1 MNNKVNYTAVGF
13 LALLGLT
20 LILGFSYWLLKPTV
34 DQRTSIYNVYFD
46 ESVLGLNI
54 DAPVKYRGI
63 SVGKVSKLRISPY
76 NSEQVEVR
84 IKILSTTPIKENT
97 AAKLTAQ
104 GITGLSYINLSMGD
118 HNAPALASKENQEY
132 PVIKTI
138 PSFFEDF
145 ENTLG
150 KVSTNLSSTLVRTSE
165 LLNDE
170 NQKQITLLL
179 ARSASFMDKLERVLD
194 NRTIANVQESVENLE
209 SISHKLE
216 RGLDKRTMA
225 NVQDSVENFESVSH
239 KLDMMMPNIDA
250 FMEKS
255 IVWENNIH
263 TSLASI
269 MTSYLGIKSSM
280 IEFERAVSGGEFNM
294 KEIGA
299 DLIPTINNT
308 LLEMQELIVNV
319 EGSLNQHSRS
329 PGDILFK
336 QEEIKKGPG
345 EK

>member
-1 MNNKVNYTAVGF
+1 MNNKVNYTVVGF
-13 LALLGLT
+13 LVLFGLT

-34 DQRTSIYNVYFD
+34 DQETSIYNIYFD

-63 SVGKVSKLRISPY
+63 SVGKVAKLRISPY
-76 NSEQVEVR
+76 NSEQVEVQ

-118 HNAPALASKENQEY
+118 HNAPALECNEGHKY

-145 ENTLG
+145 EKSLG
-150 KVSTNLSSTLVRTSE
+150 TVSTNLSTTLVRTSE
-165 LLNDE
+165 LLNDD
-170 NQKQITLLL
+170 NQEQVTLLL
-179 ARSASFMDKLERVLD
+179 TRSASLMDKLDRVLD
-194 NRTIANVQESVENLE
+194 NRTI
-209 SISHKLE
+209 
-216 RGLDKRTMA
+216 T
-225 NVQDSVENFESVSH
+225 NVQDSIENLESVSH

-250 FMEKS
+250 FIEKS

-263 TSLASI
+263 ESLSSI
-269 MTSYLGIKSSM
+269 MSSYLGIKSSM
-280 IEFERAVSGGEFNM
+280 TEFERAVSSGEFNM

-308 LLEMQELIVNV
+308 LLEMQELIINV
-319 EGSLNQHSRS
+319 EGSLNEHSRS
-329 PGDILFK
+329 PADILFK